1 MSSVGISLRSALVLK
16 QHGFDGLSAA
26 VAVFMNAAM
35 AAERSEYLQAEP
47 CERYAR
53 SRDPR

>member
-1 MSSVGISLRSALVLK
+1 MEHKTLDEALELLK
-16 QHGFDGLSAA
+16 ENGFDGLSAA